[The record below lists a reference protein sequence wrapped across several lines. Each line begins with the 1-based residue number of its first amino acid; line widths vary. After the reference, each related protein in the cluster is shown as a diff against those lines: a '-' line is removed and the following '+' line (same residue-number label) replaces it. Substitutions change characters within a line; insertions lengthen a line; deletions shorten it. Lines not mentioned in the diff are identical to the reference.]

1 MTEQPKLQYFMCRL
15 VPPRPT
21 FAFDMNE
28 QEKAVMQAH
37 VAYMA
42 ELMQNGNLV
51 VCGPVAD
58 PAGPYGLGVLRAR
71 DQDELKAL
79 LAKDPAGSSS
89 FGLRWDW
96 LPMLQAMAVG

>member
-1 MTEQPKLQYFMCRL
+1 MTEPPQLRYFMCRL

-37 VAYMA
+37 AAYMA
-42 ELMQNGNLV
+42 EHVRTGTVV

-58 PAGPYGLGVLRAR
+58 PAGPYGLGVLRVR
-71 DQDELKAL
+71 DEDELKAF
-79 LAKDPAGSSS
+79 LAKDPAGSSTV
-89 FGLRWDW
+89 GLHWEW
-96 LPMLQAMAVG
+96 LPMLQAMACG